1 MRLMNRKVGVIL
13 SYIMMIFE
21 VLSTL
26 LLTPFILRTLGQA
39 EYGVYKLSA
48 ALVSYLLLLDLGVG
62 NAVVRYMA
70 KYRAQNDEIQ
80 ARRFL
85 GVATLYYGGI
95 ALLSLLIGSGL
106 IMIFPKAFSKGLSGT
121 EIILA
126 QKLLFIT
133 ILNSAVTLATS
144 AYNNVIIAYE
154 KFAFSKG
161 WSIIQIVLRMI
172 LTIVVLKMGMGSL
185 GIVVVHFILTVI
197 CRGVFIFYVT
207 FRLHLL
213 PLFKGIKF
221 DFVKEVFVYSSFI
234 LLQMIATQINAFA
247 DQILL
252 GVFVSSSAVVIAVYG
267 IGAQIVQYFQSIG
280 TAVTGVLMPGVVN
293 LVEKKASPKQLC
305 DEMVRIGRT
314 IFMML
319 SLIWVLFAL
328 YGRQFITLWAG
339 QENENAFYVALI
351 LMFAYIFILT
361 ESMGS
366 QILWAMNAHKEQS
379 ISKVCIVLLNIVLT
393 IILIRWNPLLGATI
407 GTFISLIVG
416 DVGVMNIVF
425 VKKIGINLKD
435 YYCGL
440 IQGILPSLM
449 ITAAAGMVISLFNLS
464 GWLGFMCNVAMM
476 VLIYF
481 VCMWLF
487 GFSKYEKKLV
497 MSIINRLKK

>member
-1 MRLMNRKVGVIL
+1 MNRKVGVIL
-13 SYIMMIFE
+13 SYFMMIFE

-95 ALLSLLIGSGL
+95 ALLSLLIGMGL
-106 IMIFPKAFSKGLSGT
+106 IMIFPKAFSKGLSIA

-133 ILNSAVTLATS
+133 MLNSAVTLATS

-172 LTIVVLKMGMGSL
+172 LTLVVLKMGMGSL
-185 GIVVVHFILTVI
+185 GIVTVHFALTVV
-197 CRGVFIFYVT
+197 CRIIFIFYVS
-207 FRLHLL
+207 FGLHLF
-213 PLFKGIKF
+213 PLFKGINI
-221 DFVKEVFVYSSFI
+221 DFIKEVFTYSSFI

-252 GVFVSSSAVVIAVYG
+252 GIFVSSSAVIIAVYG
-267 IGAQIVQYFQSIG
+267 IGSQIVQYFQSIG
-280 TAVTGVLMPGVVN
+280 TAVTGVLMPGIVN
-293 LVEKKASPKQLC
+293 LVEKKASSKQLC
-305 DEMVRIGRT
+305 DEMIRIGRT

-319 SLIWVLFAL
+319 SLTWVVFAF

-339 QENENAFYVALI
+339 EQNENAFYVALI
-351 LMFAYIFILT
+351 LMFVYIFILT
-361 ESMGS
+361 EAIGT

-379 ISKVCIVLLNIVLT
+379 ISKICIVLLNIVLT

-416 DVGVMNIVF
+416 DIGVMNIVF

-435 YYCGL
+435 YYRGL
-440 IQGILPSLM
+440 VKGILPSLM
-449 ITAAAGMVISLFNLS
+449 ITAVGGGIISLFELS
-464 GWLGFMCNVAMM
+464 GWLGFICNVSMM
-476 VLIYF
+476 VLIYI

-497 MSIINRLKK
+497 MSIIDKLKK